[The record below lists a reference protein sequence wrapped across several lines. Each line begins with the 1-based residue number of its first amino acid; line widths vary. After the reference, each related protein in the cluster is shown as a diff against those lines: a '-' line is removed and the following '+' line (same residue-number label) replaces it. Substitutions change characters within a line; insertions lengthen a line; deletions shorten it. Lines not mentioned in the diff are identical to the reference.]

1 MRLLLTIYA
10 VIQFGNCKW
19 PEQTFCCCCYCYH
32 YFYDDDD
39 DDDDDDDHHHH
50 YHHHHHYDDD
60 EEDAEAPPPTKNGF
74 TMSGFFSITPMVML
88 QVTVPVAMDV
98 PVLQQHSISF
108 LGQPLKAS

>member
-19 PEQTFCCCCYCYH
+19 PEQTFCCCCCCCYCYH

-39 DDDDDDDHHHH
+39 DDHHHH
-50 YHHHHHYDDD
+50 YHLHHHYDDD
-60 EEDAEAPPPTKNGF
+60 DEDAEAPPPTKNGF
-74 TMSGFFSITPMVML
+74 TMSRFFSITPMVMQ